1 MDEEDVPP
9 VVAPLAALPPAVLPA
24 DVPPVAEDDGAPED
38 CALLAPWFIV
48 DEVLVSVDDWFAV
61 TPLDTLWSPL
71 PTLIPGLIFA
81 PALMSV
87 LLMPTLAST
96 PTFGLTSIER
106 PVGALE
112 LEVDGAEPPAA
123 AEPLDWVLDAPWFIV
138 DDVFISVELW
148 FAETLLDVDWS
159 PPFTFTP
166 GLTFAPAFT
175 LLPPTPT
182 FAFTPT
188 FGSTVVL
195 DWPNAGPKAPRTAAA
210 VRLTAN
216 RLLIMH

>member
-1 MDEEDVPP
+1 M
-9 VVAPLAALPPAVLPA
+9 
-24 DVPPVAEDDGAPED
+24 
-38 CALLAPWFIV
+38 
-48 DEVLVSVDDWFAV
+48 
-61 TPLDTLWSPL
+61 
-71 PTLIPGLIFA
+71 FA

-106 PVGALE
+106 PVGE
-112 LEVDGAEPPAA
+112 DGAEVLGALLDEELGALAPPAA
-123 AEPLDWVLDAPWFIV
+123 EVPLDCVLDAPWLIV
-138 DDVFISVELW
+138 EEVFVSFEVW

-175 LLPPTPT
+175 SLPPTPT

-195 DWPNAGPKAPRTAAA
+195 EDCANAGPNAPRTAAA
-210 VRLTAN
+210 VILTAK
-216 RLLIMH
+216 RLLSMHLLLWVVYPEKVQGPCQIMAPL